1 MLDSRLVLAACAALI
16 LSKISSAATYAPL
29 PALLADLFPTHVRY
43 TGVSLGYQIG
53 GILGGSLVPIVLTAI
68 YAATGSSLLLGV
80 YLAALTVV
88 SLVAIA
94 LAHTPAI
101 LRRAAEGELTAGTG

>member
-1 MLDSRLVLAACAALI
+1 ML
-16 LSKISSAATYAPL
+16 
-29 PALLADLFPTHVRY
+29 
-43 TGVSLGYQIG
+43 
-53 GILGGSLVPIVLTAI
+53 
-68 YAATGSSLLLGV
+68 ATGSSLLLGV